1 MLVPSY
7 YLVPSNYQNFLGVHS
22 TVIECIWSCTT
33 QYVSQS
39 VTIKDYIF
47 KYPWQIGLQ
56 AQARNNLIWNKF
68 LKIFK
73 SCFQVAT
80 FFVLLAKV
88 YNGFFLCR
96 GGNSGGFTVPHQ
108 MVQQNQSQAT
118 DLYRQRKPK
127 CEISTVAPAEI
138 GSYRSL
144 SAPVE
149 SVASYAPYKPSHHC
163 HLTSLLIL
171 HPSLVTDLHQLQLS
185 LQSLGTTHC
194 HDQATAHLANW
205 LTNWPEV
212 PTFSQPSAPAYQ
224 PEPEVPTY
232 RATLPDPG
240 QNAHL
245 DYGG

>member
-96 GGNSGGFTVPHQ
+96 GGNSGGFT
-108 MVQQNQSQAT
+108 
-118 DLYRQRKPK
+118 
-127 CEISTVAPAEI
+127 
-138 GSYRSL
+138 GSP